1 MSKVSRGNIGFA
13 DLFIYKKKMLAIKTK
28 PKSEGKSHTH
38 CLDMLPGL
46 MFDDLQFSWIAEVE
60 NLRSLRIIRGVML
73 A

>member
-1 MSKVSRGNIGFA
+1 MS
-13 DLFIYKKKMLAIKTK
+13 AIKTK
-28 PKSEGKSHTH
+28 PKSEGKSHTY

-46 MFDDLQFSWIAEVE
+46 MFDDLRFSRIAEVE

>member
-1 MSKVSRGNIGFA
+1 MS
-13 DLFIYKKKMLAIKTK
+13 AIKTK

-46 MFDDLQFSWIAEVE
+46 MFDDLRFSWIAEVE
-60 NLRSLRIIRGVML
+60 NLRSLRIMQGVML

>member
-1 MSKVSRGNIGFA
+1 MS
-13 DLFIYKKKMLAIKTK
+13 AIKTK

-46 MFDDLQFSWIAEVE
+46 MFDDLRFSWIAEVE

-73 A
+73 AQKSSIPLPPLLKMLYVCV